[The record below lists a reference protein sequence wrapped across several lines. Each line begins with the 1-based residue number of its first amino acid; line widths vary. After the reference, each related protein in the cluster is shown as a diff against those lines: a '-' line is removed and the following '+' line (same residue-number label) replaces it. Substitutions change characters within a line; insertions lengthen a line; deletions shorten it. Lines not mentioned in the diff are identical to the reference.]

1 MLGTTILLVIMLYIL
16 ECWRVKH
23 QPKRYALP
31 EKQYRIIQP
40 DFKVK
45 W

>member
-1 MLGTTILLVIMLYIL
+1 MLSTTILLVIMLYIL
-16 ECWRVKH
+16 ECWRVKN
-23 QPKRYALP
+23 QPKRYVLP

-40 DFKVK
+40 NFDVK

>member
-16 ECWRVKH
+16 EQWRAKN
-23 QPKRYALP
+23 QPKRYYLP

-40 DFKVK
+40 NFTVK